1 MDFKLA
7 GLPPATQTMNNQV
20 FNLVV
25 IIKVGFG
32 PLLDHLESIIGTVLA
47 YFGPLGPDSIV
58 KVFC

>member
-47 YFGPLGPDSIV
+47 YFGP
-58 KVFC
+58 F